1 VLRQPDWLDG
11 HEEEFAQL
19 QFRDRDLER
28 LRQEIVAWM
37 SEAASLD
44 ADDLARHLHHY
55 GLGRLLDQF
64 ADHLT
69 QPPATP
75 DPDARDGRRDWYEGL
90 AAMRHRAALEQE
102 RSPVGGVP
110 AEDAGQLNRWFYR
123 LDRLLNRDG
132 GDDADADDADGPD
145 P

>member
-1 VLRQPDWLDG
+1 MTSRATSTTTVW
-11 HEEEFAQL
+11 
-19 QFRDRDLER
+19 
-28 LRQEIVAWM
+28 
-37 SEAASLD
+37 
-44 ADDLARHLHHY
+44 DD
-55 GLGRLLDQF
+55 F
-64 ADHLT
+64 WICSPITST

-90 AAMRHRAALEQE
+90 AAMRHRAALEQG

-132 GDDADADDADGPD
+132 GDDADSDDADGPD